1 MKAAP
6 HPGDDPSNLA
16 ALIHER
22 EPDLVRRAAGDR
34 RLTEDLALALLERR
48 DLPHLALE
56 DLSRNGAV
64 MKHRKVLN
72 ALVVHPRTPRHVS
85 LPIIRRLYTFELMQI
100 GLLPAAASDLK
111 MFAEEQL
118 IKRLESVSVGE
129 RLTLAKRCSTRVAA
143 ALLVDPER
151 RVIEAALENPFLTE
165 AWIVKAIMRDE
176 APQSFIEGVC
186 RHPKWSVRPEVRVAL
201 LKNEFTPMARAI
213 EFAQQMSSFALRE
226 VLRTS
231 RLPANVKGYLQ
242 HLLEE
247 RKQKSAAAQSQ

>member
-6 HPGDDPSNLA
+6 NSGDDLNTLV
-16 ALIHER
+16 HER
-22 EPDLVRRAAGDR
+22 EPELLRRAASDR
-34 RLTEDLALALLERR
+34 RLTEDLALTLLERR
-48 DLPHLALE
+48 DLPHLAIEELA
-56 DLSRNGAV
+56 RNGAV

-85 LPIIRRLYTFELMQI
+85 LPIIRRLFTFELMQI
-100 GLLPAAASDLK
+100 GMLPTAASDLK

-118 IKRLESVSVGE
+118 INRMESVSSGE
-129 RLTLAKRCSTRVAA
+129 RLTLAKRGSTRVAA

-151 RVIEAALENPFLTE
+151 RVIEAALENPHLTE
-165 AWIVKAIMRDE
+165 VWIVKAIMRDD
-176 APQSFIEGVC
+176 APQAFIESVC
-186 RHPKWSVRPEVRVAL
+186 HHQKWSVRREVRVAL
-201 LKNEFTPMARAI
+201 LKNEFTPMARAV

-231 RLPANVKGYLQ
+231 RLPANVKSYLQ

-247 RKQKSAAAQSQ
+247 RNEKSAASNQ